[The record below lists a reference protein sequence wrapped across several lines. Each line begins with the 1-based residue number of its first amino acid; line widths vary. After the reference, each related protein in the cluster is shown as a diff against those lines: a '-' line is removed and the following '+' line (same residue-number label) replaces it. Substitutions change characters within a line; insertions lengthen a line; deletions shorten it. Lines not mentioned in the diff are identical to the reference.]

1 MSVELQGIAAVE
13 SPLYGLSVGV
23 TTTATKLTELQET
36 EAAAVFATI
45 VTTKPWRGVWLQNQ
59 DAAINVFIKHRD
71 SNTGSGLRL
80 SPGEKEFIPERDLEN
95 IYLVAASGTP
105 VVGVLVK

>member
-1 MSVELQGIAAVE
+1 MELQGIAAVE

-23 TTTATKLTELQET
+23 TTTATKLTALQET
-36 EAAAVFATI
+36 EAGAVFSTI

-59 DAAINVFIKHRD
+59 DAAINVFIKGRATN
-71 SNTGSGLRL
+71 SPTGLRL
-80 SPGEKEFIPERDLEN
+80 APGEKEFIPERDLEN